1 MTEFKEEQVV
11 SFSTERTYFDEKI
24 SQFLGPTKGVKLYV
38 NLNVNEGF
46 LSWRKMERRNF
57 WNFTIDHD

>member
-11 SFSTERTYFDEKI
+11 SFSTERAYFDEKI
-24 SQFLGPTKGVKLYV
+24 SQFLGPTEGVKLYV

-46 LSWRKMERRNF
+46 LS
-57 WNFTIDHD
+57 